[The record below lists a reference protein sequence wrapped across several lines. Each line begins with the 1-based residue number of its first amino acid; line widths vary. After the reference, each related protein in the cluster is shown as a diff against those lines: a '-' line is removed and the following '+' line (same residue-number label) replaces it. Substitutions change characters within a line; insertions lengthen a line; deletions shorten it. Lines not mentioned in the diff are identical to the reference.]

1 MSRWQEL
8 DRGASDEAGAAYRAR
23 FEALARRGVDVH
35 GEATRCAALVAPPA
49 RVLDAGCG
57 TGRVAI
63 ELTRRGYEVVG
74 IDLDAGMLAQARAQ
88 APELTWIQDDL
99 AGFDPSAHGVAAG
112 FDLVV
117 AAGNVLP
124 LVAAGSE
131 ADVVANLARAVRPMG
146 LVVAGFG
153 LTPAHLPLDHAP
165 FGLAEYDAWCAAAGL
180 ELTERTATWDG
191 EPFVAGGGYAVS
203 VHRRR
208 R

>member
-8 DRGASDEAGAAYRAR
+8 DRGAADEAGAAYRQR
-23 FEALARRGVDVH
+23 FESLARSGVDVH
-35 GEATRCAALVAPPA
+35 GEASRCTTLVAAPA

-63 ELTRRGYEVVG
+63 ELARRGYQVVG
-74 IDLDAGMLAQARAQ
+74 VDLDAGMLAQARTQ
-88 APELTWIQDDL
+88 APELTWIHADL
-99 AGFDPSAHGVAAG
+99 AGFDPGEHGVAAD

-117 AAGNVLP
+117 AAGNVIP

-131 ADVVANLARAVRPMG
+131 PDVLANLALVVRPRG

-153 LTPAHLPLDHAP
+153 LTPTHLPLDHAP
-165 FGLAEYDAWCAAAGL
+165 FGLAQYDAWCAAAGL
-180 ELTERTATWDG
+180 ELIERTSTWDG
-191 EPFVAGGGYAVS
+191 GPFVAGGDYAVS

-208 R
+208 G